1 MAGSARLRQKTPADW
16 LRAVRAFKLVP
27 DETLKR
33 IYAECHLQTV
43 ERGETVVKAGDVP
56 DALFIV
62 TSGRFRTTAY
72 ASDPAWAE
80 LGPGAVLAEQAFFT
94 REEQQVSITAARS
107 SIVLKLDW
115 ESFESLAQSAPG
127 IWQGTMRS
135 LLLTDAEDTLP
146 AQPRTV
152 LGRAKS
158 LAILPAGGDVI
169 PPQLI
174 ERLSASIERRADCQL
189 LSSEGLGQDMPGG
202 IALDDPQVVHWLKE
216 QENRFE
222 VILLLAD
229 SEATPWTE
237 RALADADEICLI
249 GTHDGGRLGAPVP
262 LNVVEEMAFELRG
275 AEACRLALFHDARHE
290 GVIAGT
296 RRWLEYRPVR
306 SHHHLRASVEDD
318 YERLARFLLGQS
330 TGFFASGQGA
340 YGAASLGIF
349 KAVQAAGFEPD
360 CFAGVG
366 AGAAVAACLAL
377 GMDPDDTDQL
387 IMEVMGERGALRRK
401 TWPQFSLYKQ
411 RKLDRLILDRF
422 PDTDLADMPIPFYS
436 ASANLSTGEAQ
447 IHTVGNM
454 QVAIRANWTFPGL
467 LPPFIDEE
475 GQFLIDGSLLN
486 PLPVKPM
493 HKLNAG
499 PNVIARPD
507 LEPLGRS
514 PVRYRDLAGWQ
525 KRARR
530 TWRPWKK
537 QEEDLEPVLPSF
549 ETLLVTAFERSHD
562 AGQKFGPLD
571 MELAAPVPH
580 GFDVMAWPEH
590 GRLKDRSYRWAIE
603 ELEKRAQSGD
613 LPLIAALPQAES
625 E

>member
-16 LRAVRAFKLVP
+16 LRSVRAFRLIP

-33 IYAECHLQTV
+33 LYAECHLETV
-43 ERGETVVKAGDVP
+43 ERGETLVKAGEVP

-62 TSGRFRTTAY
+62 ISGRFQTTAY

-94 REEQQVSITAARS
+94 REQQRVSISAARN
-107 SIVLKLDW
+107 SIALKLDW
-115 ESFESLAQSAPG
+115 DSFETLAQTAPN
-127 IWQGTMRS
+127 IWQAVMRS
-135 LLLTDAEDTLP
+135 LLLTDVEDKVP
-146 AQPRTV
+146 AQPRSF

-158 LAILPAGGDVI
+158 LAILPAGGDTI
-169 PPQLI
+169 PTPLI
-174 ERLSASIERRADCQL
+174 KKLSGSIERRADCQL

-202 IALDDPQVVHWLKE
+202 IALDDPQVIHWLKE

-229 SEATPWTE
+229 SETTPWTE
-237 RALADADEICLI
+237 RALADADEICLV

-262 LNVVEEMAFELRG
+262 LNAVEEMAFEMRG
-275 AEACRLALFHDARHE
+275 ADACRLALFHNERYE
-290 GVIAGT
+290 NTIAGT

-306 SHHHLRASVEDD
+306 SHHHLRASSQDD

-330 TGFFASGQGA
+330 TGFFASGRGI

-387 IMEVMGERGALRRK
+387 ITDVMVERGALRRK

-411 RKLDRLILDRF
+411 RKLDKLILDRF

-436 ASANLSTGEAQ
+436 ASANLSTGEAHV
-447 IHTVGNM
+447 HTVGNM

-486 PLPVKPM
+486 PLPVKQM
-493 HKLNAG
+493 QKLNAG

-507 LEPLGRS
+507 LAPLGKS
-514 PVRYRDLAGWQ
+514 PVRYRDLAAWQ

-530 TWRPWKK
+530 RWPFSKPYK
-537 QEEDLEPVLPSF
+537 DLEAVLPSF
-549 ETLLVTAFERSHD
+549 ETLLVTAFERSQD
-562 AGQKFGPLD
+562 ASQKYGPLD
-571 MELAAPVPH
+571 MELAAPVPQD
-580 GFDVMAWPEH
+580 FDVMAWHDH
-590 GRLKDRSYRWAIE
+590 GRLKDKCYRWAIE
-603 ELEKRAQSGD
+603 QLEKHAQSGD
-613 LPLIAALPQAES
+613 FVLVAALPQTES